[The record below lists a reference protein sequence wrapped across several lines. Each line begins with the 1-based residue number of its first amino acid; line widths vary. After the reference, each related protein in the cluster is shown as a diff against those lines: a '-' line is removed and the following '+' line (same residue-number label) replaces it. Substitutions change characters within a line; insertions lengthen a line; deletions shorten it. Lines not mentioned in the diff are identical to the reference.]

1 MVSYWFFIFSVMERK
16 KVLILGIGHLSHRV
30 EKLLVNNGYTTVHQS
45 MEALAGQSG
54 AANFLDNLQA
64 CVAAADIAS
73 LAMIYLLD
81 EKDEHNLQALIAIVS
96 LCPEVP
102 VTASLFNENL
112 VPHLQAVN
120 PGLTLLNP
128 AKISAPVFVEAIYR
142 PMPDVSIQSTM
153 AGKRPNHARMLTKKD
168 WLLRRLLFAFA
179 SMVLAAVIFFHAY
192 EKMAW
197 IDALY
202 FVVVT
207 VATVGYGDINLVN
220 SGVVSKLFAIVL
232 ILASTVFI
240 WMIFSLTIDRLI
252 KKRIQLALG
261 RKKYHFNNHIVVCG
275 LGRLGYFIVEDLLR
289 RKEKVIVIEQ
299 NEDSRHI
306 DYFRQLGAEVY
317 IGDGRLPK
325 VMADVNVARA
335 KALVSVIN
343 NDVMNLEI
351 GLNARTHQPGMRL
364 VLRIFDEQMADK
376 INDYFA
382 IRLTLS
388 TSAIADEKF
397 YAALKKG
404 N

>member
-1 MVSYWFFIFSVMERK
+1 MERK

-30 EKLLVNNGYTTVHQS
+30 EKLLVNNGYTTVHHS

-54 AANFLDNLQA
+54 GASFIDNLQH

-81 EKDEHNLQALIAIVS
+81 EQDEQNLQALIAIVS
-96 LCPEVP
+96 LCPAVP

-120 PGLTLLNP
+120 PRLTLLNP

-142 PMPDVSIQSTM
+142 SMPDVNTQY
-153 AGKRPNHARMLTKKD
+153 APVGHAPKQQRVTAKKD
-168 WLLRRLLFAFA
+168 SLIQRLLLAFA
-179 SMVLAAVIFFHAY
+179 GMVLVAVIFFHLY

-220 SGVVSKLFAIVL
+220 SGVVSKLFAVAL
-232 ILASTVFI
+232 ILASTIFI
-240 WMIFSLTIDRLI
+240 WMIFSLTIDRLL

-261 RKKYHFNNHIVVCG
+261 RKRYHFNNHIVVCG

-289 RKEKVIVIEQ
+289 KKEKVIVIEQ

-325 VMADVNVARA
+325 VMADVNVAGA

-343 NDVMNLEI
+343 NDAMNLEI

-364 VLRIFDEQMADK
+364 VLRIFDEQMAEK

-397 YAALKKG
+397 YAALSRG
-404 N
+404 S